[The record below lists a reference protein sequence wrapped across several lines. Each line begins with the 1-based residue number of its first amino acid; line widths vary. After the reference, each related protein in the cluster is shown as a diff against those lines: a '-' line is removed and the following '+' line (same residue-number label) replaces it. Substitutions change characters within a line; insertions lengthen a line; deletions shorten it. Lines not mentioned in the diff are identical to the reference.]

1 MLARFARFGHAPL
14 LVAFVALGCNESTDS
29 TDSTDIATGVRVDPT
44 EFLGALACAE
54 GAARSYKAEL
64 VNAGTEQSFATS
76 ARVSCGASVLF
87 TDLELG
93 ELYGAR
99 ISVFRET
106 VDEAAGSPAWATECG
121 LAGSGAAK
129 AVDGELV
136 TVRSC
141 EPIVLEG
148 EDPTVVVD
156 LTSLVGEIGC
166 DAETGGIAEL
176 DVVPEEGNPLPSV
189 TVACDTPVV
198 NYGSG
203 IEPGTVYRFTI
214 AAKNSA
220 GELSW
225 GSRCEAAA
233 QASSAAFASCSPLA
247 SSGTASFPI
256 PALLEAEKL
265 ACADF
270 DGALIGVQNLLNPK
284 LVPCSAA
291 PTVALPAGPHKASVS
306 LLSGGLQTVKFA
318 CNGTVLP
325 GSQGELTCVRQD

>member
-1 MLARFARFGHAPL
+1 MLARFARLGLATA
-14 LVAFVALGCNESTDS
+14 LVALVSVGCNESTDS
-29 TDSTDIATGVRVDPT
+29 TDSTDITTGVQVDPT

-64 VNAGTEQSFATS
+64 VNAGTEESFATS

-87 TDLELG
+87 TELELG

-99 ISVFRET
+99 ILVFRET

-141 EPIVLEG
+141 EPIVVEG

-176 DVVPEEGNPLPSV
+176 DIVAGEGNSLPSV
-189 TVACDTPVV
+189 TVPCDTPVV
-198 NYGSG
+198 SYGSG
-203 IEPGTVYRFTI
+203 IEPGTVYSFTI

-220 GELSW
+220 GEITW

-233 QASSAAFASCSPLA
+233 QSSSTAYASCSPLA
-247 SSGTASFPI
+247 SHGTASFPI

-265 ACADF
+265 SCADF
-270 DGALIGVQNLLNPK
+270 DGALISVQNVLTPK

-291 PTVALPAGPHKASVS
+291 PTVSLPAGDHKASLR

-318 CNGTVLP
+318 CNGTVSP
-325 GSQGELTCVRQD
+325 GSQSELACVRQD